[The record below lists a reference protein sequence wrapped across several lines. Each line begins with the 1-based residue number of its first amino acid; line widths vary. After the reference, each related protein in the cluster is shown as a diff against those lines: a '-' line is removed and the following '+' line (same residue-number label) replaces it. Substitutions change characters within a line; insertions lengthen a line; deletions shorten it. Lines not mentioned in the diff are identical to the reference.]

1 MLSCENNDVSVIKSK
16 TNPPGLPPRGV
27 LARSHIKN
35 GEIFMIELNKING
48 NTVLV
53 NCDLIEYVE
62 ETPDTVVTL
71 TTGRKLIVKES
82 RQEIKNLVKC
92 YKQEIYHG

>member
-1 MLSCENNDVSVIKSK
+1 
-16 TNPPGLPPRGV
+16 
-27 LARSHIKN
+27 
-35 GEIFMIELNKING
+35 MIELTKLNG
-48 NTVLV
+48 TTVLI

-62 ETPDTVVTL
+62 ETPDTVVSL

-92 YKQEIYHG
+92 YRQEIYHG